1 MDELKRPTQDR
12 HDMHAKSQ
20 SGMRVTG
27 DWSHDNRRVFVVVC
41 RDLELEAGEPTRRP
55 RWKYSKKKK
64 TSPSSVSYGLSA
76 TAKCLPRTVR
86 LAERDGPGPCSSD
99 SSNRVPTLR
108 LPPRA
113 RRRAARQ
120 PAESPERR
128 WPSQSQGQTA
138 DKQEHGART
147 CEAARAGGSRGRDRA
162 PIFRVRTAGHE
173 PCGEQ
178 FQRNFAASSSRA
190 MLLYGD

>member
-1 MDELKRPTQDR
+1 M
-12 HDMHAKSQ
+12 
-20 SGMRVTG
+20 
-27 DWSHDNRRVFVVVC
+27 
-41 RDLELEAGEPTRRP
+41 
-55 RWKYSKKKK
+55 
-64 TSPSSVSYGLSA
+64 SYGLSA

-162 PIFRVRTAGHE
+162 PIFRPDTSH
-173 PCGEQ
+173 
-178 FQRNFAASSSRA
+178 AANSSRA
-190 MLLYGD
+190 ILPLVLPARCSCTVIKSTRGPLACTGFRMLPALHLGSVQVGSRVCFLFFFFYFLFFLFFFLFSFCSPFLFIFIFSVLC